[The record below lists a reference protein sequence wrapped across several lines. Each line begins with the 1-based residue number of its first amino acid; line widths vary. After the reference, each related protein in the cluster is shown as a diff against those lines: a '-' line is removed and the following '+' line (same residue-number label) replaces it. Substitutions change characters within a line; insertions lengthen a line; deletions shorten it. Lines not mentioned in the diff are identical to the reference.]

1 MATERVQ
8 TKVLVVDDEE
18 SQRTALAGMI
28 AMWGYHVE
36 TAADGQEALDKLA
49 NFPAAVMV
57 TDLNMPN
64 MNGEE
69 LLRTLKSESNG
80 PASIVLTAHG
90 NLETAVNMVHELG
103 AFWFLDKPIETSAL
117 RLLLERAASQGR
129 LAAHAERLER
139 QLSYQGVLGDLV
151 GNSRAMQQVFAL
163 IRQVAPNKAAVL
175 LTGESGTG
183 KELVARAIHE
193 LSPRRAGPFVAI
205 NCAAL
210 PETLME
216 SELFGHER
224 GAFTGAVDRRAGCFE
239 LAQNGTVLLDEIG
252 DMPMGTQAKLLRVLE
267 DQRVRRLG
275 AKSETQ
281 LDVRVIAAT
290 NAPLSD
296 AIKEGKF
303 REDLYYRLNVF
314 PIPLPPLRDH
324 LEDMPVLVRALL
336 EDLNGKHDSRVTDV
350 STQVLERLRA
360 HSWPGN
366 VRELRNLLERAVIL
380 AGQGTIQLEH
390 LPGQMNGGL
399 QATSTGSS
407 GAAAAPSPDG
417 AHLLLPVGVTTVEQA
432 ERALIE
438 RTLEYTAQNKTRAA
452 EILGISQKTLFN
464 KLREYAAHGA

>member
-1 MATERVQ
+1 
-8 TKVLVVDDEE
+8 VLVVDDEE

-28 AMWGYHVE
+28 ALWGYQVE
-36 TAADGQEALDKLA
+36 TAADGHEALDKLA
-49 NFPAAVMV
+49 DFSAEVMV
-57 TDLNMPN
+57 TDLNMPR

-69 LLRTLKSESNG
+69 LLRHLRSEG
-80 PASIVLTAHG
+80 GAPASIVLTAHG
-90 NLETAVNMVHELG
+90 NLETALNMVHELG
-103 AFWFLDKPIETSAL
+103 AFWFLDKPVQTSAL

-210 PETLME
+210 PDTLME

-224 GAFTGAVDRRAGCFE
+224 GAFTGAVDRRTGCFE

-252 DMPMGTQAKLLRVLE
+252 DMALATQAKLLRVLE

-275 AKSETQ
+275 GKTEIQ

-290 NAPLSD
+290 NAPLGD

-314 PIPLPPLRDH
+314 PIPLPALREH
-324 LEDMPVLVRALL
+324 LDDLPVLVRALL
-336 EDLNGKHDSRVTDV
+336 EDLNRKHGSRATDI
-350 STQVLERLRA
+350 SAQVLDRLRS
-360 HSWPGN
+360 HDWPGN
-366 VRELRNLLERAVIL
+366 VRELRNMLERAVIL
-380 AGQGTIQLEH
+380 AGKGTIQLEH
-390 LPGQMNGGL
+390 LPAQMTGGL
-399 QATSTGSS
+399 RASLSVSFPAGSAPAST
-407 GAAAAPSPDG
+407 AAPSADG
-417 AHLLLPVGVTTVEQA
+417 SHLLLPVGVTTVEQA

-438 RTLEYTAQNKTRAA
+438 RTLEYTGQNKTRAA

-464 KLREYAAHGA
+464 KLKEYAAQGA